1 MLPTLVNHE
10 WTQLQRDRCSLT
22 PLHPGS
28 FYPIFSTHPFISN
41 SFFAH
46 CIAPRF
52 SSSLKP
58 QLMLL
63 LSPVSPRDAAV
74 TGWSKFTHQ
83 TRDHCVS
90 RILSS
95 AHVNSVFIVVVLLK
109 PGEVPKATNLLT
121 FSVKSRVF
129 SFNTASKMLNYHLH
143 SVAKKLGT
151 REGQGSN
158 HWFLLDERRLRTGN
172 C

>member
-22 PLHPGS
+22 PLHPVS

-52 SSSLKP
+52 SSSLEP

-74 TGWSKFTHQ
+74 TGCSKFTHQ
-83 TRDHCVS
+83 TRDHCIY

-95 AHVNSVFIVVVLLK
+95 AHANSVFIVLVPLK

-121 FSVKSRVF
+121 FSAKSQVL
-129 SFNTASKMLNYHLH
+129 SFNTASKMAHRHLH
-143 SVAKKLGT
+143 SVAKK
-151 REGQGSN
+151 
-158 HWFLLDERRLRTGN
+158 TGN
-172 C
+172 